1 LKKEAH
7 ENLLNEMIKTEMLL
21 HKFCIKEN
29 PAFKEKALL
38 LMRKTVEVISEMQE
52 FDSNELDLM
61 NEV

>member
-1 LKKEAH
+1 
-7 ENLLNEMIKTEMLL
+7 MIKTEMLL

-29 PAFKEKALL
+29 PSFKEKALL